1 MELHELTTKVK
12 ELNWSENILSHST
25 PVSSTNSLPIDDAKI
40 LVEQMNALRPKMG
53 AKLRSETGTH
63 SQIDISGIGD
73 FKAAFPEVEI
83 NLRRTH
89 GSRYRLGSGVRAL

>member
-63 SQIDISGIGD
+63 SQID